1 MKVDADDG
9 RIYLPKET
17 RDRMGTEFELIDRGD
32 KIILIPI
39 EGNPLEAMRDEV
51 GDIEKSVKELKEAAM
66 EEAMEEAGR

>member
-39 EGNPLEAMRDEV
+39 EEDPLEAMRDEV
-51 GDIEKSVKELKEAAM
+51 GDIDKSVEELKKGAM
-66 EEAMEEAGR
+66 ETAMEEAGR